1 MAFQDA
7 VFDIVSSVA
16 EQVHP
21 MAVQLDWELSAS
33 PPLCM
38 KECLQ
43 IKSRLAFEHVVDR
56 PGQFMRQEGQGFPLA
71 VLFFQF
77 GQQFLTGRIIS

>member
-7 VFDIVSSVA
+7 VFDTLSSVM

-21 MAVQLDWELSAS
+21 MAVQLDRELTAS
-33 PPLCM
+33 PPLGM

-43 IKSRLAFEHVVDR
+43 IKSCLAFEHVVDR
-56 PGQFMRQEGQGFPLA
+56 PGQFMRQDG
-71 VLFFQF
+71 
-77 GQQFLTGRIIS
+77 

>member
-7 VFDIVSSVA
+7 VFDTVSSVA

-21 MAVQLDWELSAS
+21 MAVQLDRELAAS

-38 KECLQ
+38 QEGLQ
-43 IKSRLAFEHVVDR
+43 IKSRLAFEHVVDG
-56 PGQFMRQEGQGFPLA
+56 PGQFMSQDGQGLALA
-71 VLFFQF
+71 VFFF
-77 GQQFLTGRIIS
+77 